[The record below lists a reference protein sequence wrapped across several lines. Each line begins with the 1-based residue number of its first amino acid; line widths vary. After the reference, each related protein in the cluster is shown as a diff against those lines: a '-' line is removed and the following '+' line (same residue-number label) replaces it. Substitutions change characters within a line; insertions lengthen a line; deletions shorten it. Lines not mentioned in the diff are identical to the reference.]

1 MSHSKYYIYDA
12 KVVILPILKVRRLL
26 SQQGCHLECVGKTQ
40 FQLISTT
47 AGLNGRGGDGSS
59 GSSERSPVFSIHIVS
74 SCQLHLHSSP
84 FMLSQRLWC
93 SPEPRAHQCT
103 SAEAEPTS
111 CVPTRAPRVPLMEP
125 RGPTPG
131 PELITAP
138 FPILPFVFIIACS
151 FHKY

>member
-40 FQLISTT
+40 FQLTSTT

-74 SCQLHLHSSP
+74 SRQLHLHCGP
-84 FMLSQRLWC
+84 FTLSQRLC
-93 SPEPRAHQCT
+93 AHQCT

-151 FHKY
+151 FRKY